1 MKLISA
7 AIAAMLMLSL
17 PAPATANAQVAA
29 AQACFSDSTSG
40 RDRKMLG
47 KWIFLAIAAHPEIS
61 RLSAATPAE
70 KEQTSREF
78 AELFTRLVTEDCT
91 EEMRAL
97 AAAGS
102 SESIRFAFEHLGK
115 LAMLELMSAEPV
127 SGAIADFE
135 QYLDA
140 DKIGRALNPAN

>member
-1 MKLISA
+1 MKLIA
-7 AIAAMLMLSL
+7 ATVAATLMLSL
-17 PAPATANAQVAA
+17 PAPASANAQVEA

-40 RDRKMLG
+40 RDRKLLG

-61 RLSAATPAE
+61 RLSAATAAE
-70 KEQTSREF
+70 KDQTSRDF

-102 SESIRFAFEHLGK
+102 SESIRVAFEHLGK

-135 QYLDA
+135 KHLDA
-140 DKIGRALNPAN
+140 EKIGRALNPAN